1 MKARRLPGPGRCL
14 ESRLQGPSPHVPV
27 PASDNPTP
35 AASGESAAKPA
46 ARREKPPAPE
56 DRPFAEFVPQLL
68 LPALAKEVEA
78 YGGPAPELSF
88 ESGPMPVV
96 GGECWMVKGSLPGQR
111 HFWLC
116 FSGEDI
122 GSAKTIALAEG
133 DSPASLLEPFLG
145 DERKITLPLL
155 VSRLVQ
161 RLNAQ
166 KWLGPN

>member
-1 MKARRLPGPGRCL
+1 
-14 ESRLQGPSPHVPV
+14 V
-27 PASDNPTP
+27 PASESPSP
-35 AASGESAAKPA
+35 ASSGSGESAAKPA

-56 DRPFAEFVPQLL
+56 DRPFAEFIPQLL

-78 YGGPAPELSF
+78 FGGPAPELSF
-88 ESGPMPVV
+88 ETGPMPVV
-96 GGECWMVKGSLPGQR
+96 GVECWMVKGSLPGQR

-133 DSPASLLEPFLG
+133 EAPASLLEPFLG